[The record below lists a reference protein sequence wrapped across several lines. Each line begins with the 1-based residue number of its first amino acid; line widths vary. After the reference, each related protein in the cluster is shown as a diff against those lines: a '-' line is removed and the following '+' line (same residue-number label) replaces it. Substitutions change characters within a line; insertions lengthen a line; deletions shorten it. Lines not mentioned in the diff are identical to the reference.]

1 MPKVINVHTHFQ
13 PSGIEQA
20 LVPYGLAWVTNPDGS
35 HTFRTG
41 AIEYRL
47 PRLTARQAGF
57 YGADLHTRIPYMD
70 EEGVDVHLLSA
81 SPMMFGYHLDAASA
95 TEVARA
101 FNDALA
107 LDIAR
112 FPDRFWGAAQLPM
125 QDPQAAT
132 IELERAVRELGL
144 VSCSVGWSYGP
155 TLTLGHPD
163 YDGLLAKA
171 VELDVPV
178 MIHPVA
184 LGQSTDLIAGGAEW
198 LSEYDLDS
206 LWGYIYVETAAIVG
220 MIFSGALD
228 RHPDLRLFVPHGG
241 GMVPYHVGRVEQ
253 YAALSKQRAGA
264 IQLQR
269 SIPEYLG
276 QFYFD
281 TIVHD
286 PRGMKLLIDVMGPDN
301 VVLGTNWSGWDDAP
315 LWELI
320 RGLDGISDETK
331 VKILGLNATE
341 RLYRAGAAVA

>member
-1 MPKVINVHTHFQ
+1 MPKVINVHTHLQ
-13 PSGIEQA
+13 PSGIEEA
-20 LVPYGLAWVTNPDGS
+20 LIPYGLAWITNPDGS
-35 HTFRTG
+35 HTFKTG
-41 AIEYRL
+41 TNEYRM
-47 PRLTARQAGF
+47 PPTKPRQAGF
-57 YGADLHTRIPYMD
+57 YGAQLHTRIPYMD
-70 EEGVDVHLLSA
+70 EERVDVHLLSA
-81 SPMMFGYHLDAASA
+81 SPMMFGYHLDPGSA
-95 TEVARA
+95 TEVART

-107 LDIAR
+107 ADIAR

-125 QDPQAAT
+125 QDPEAAAL
-132 IELERAVRELGL
+132 ELDRAVRQLGL
-144 VSCSVGWSYGP
+144 VSCSVGWSYGSDR
-155 TLTLGHPD
+155 TLAHTD

-171 VELDVPV
+171 VELDVPI

-184 LGQSTDLIAGGAEW
+184 LGQSTGLISGGAEW

-206 LWGYIYVETAAIVG
+206 LWGYLYVETAAIVG

-241 GMVPYHVGRVEQ
+241 GMIPYHVGRLEQ
-253 YAALSKQRAGA
+253 YAVMTGQHPGR
-264 IQLQR
+264 IQPQR

-286 PRGMKLLIDVMGPDN
+286 PRAMRLLIDVMGPDN

-315 LWELI
+315 LWEVI

-331 VKILGLNATE
+331 AKLLGLNAAE
-341 RLYRAGAAVA
+341 RLYRGRTAVA

>member
-1 MPKVINVHTHFQ
+1 
-13 PSGIEQA
+13 
-20 LVPYGLAWVTNPDGS
+20 
-35 HTFRTG
+35 
-41 AIEYRL
+41 
-47 PRLTARQAGF
+47 
-57 YGADLHTRIPYMD
+57 
-70 EEGVDVHLLSA
+70 
-81 SPMMFGYHLDAASA
+81 
-95 TEVARA
+95 
-101 FNDALA
+101 
-107 LDIAR
+107 
-112 FPDRFWGAAQLPM
+112 M
-125 QDPQAAT
+125 QDPDAAT
-132 IELERAVRELGL
+132 LELERAVGELGL

-155 TLTLGHPD
+155 TQTLGHPD

-184 LGQSTDLIAGGAEW
+184 LGQSTDLISGGAEW

-253 YAALSKQRAGA
+253 YAALSKQRAGP
-264 IQLQR
+264 IRLQR
-269 SIPEYLG
+269 SIPEYLE

-320 RGLDGISDETK
+320 RGLDGISDQTK
-331 VKILGLNATE
+331 AKILGLNATE
-341 RLYRAGAAVA
+341 RLYRARAARRLRSGSPGRSSGPVGATRCSKPSSSSTRPIVHGRLCPGAVATQVHLAQMLGVGRTPLREALRIAHSDGLVEFGGRKPRSPSSPRATPRTCM